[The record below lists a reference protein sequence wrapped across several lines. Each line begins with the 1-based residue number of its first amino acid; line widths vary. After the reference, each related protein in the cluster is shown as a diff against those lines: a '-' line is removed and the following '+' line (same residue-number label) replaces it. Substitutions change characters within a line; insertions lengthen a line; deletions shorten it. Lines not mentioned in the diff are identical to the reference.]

1 MLRIINIAT
10 LLANTCNNKGGR
22 DPAQSQ
28 NVILNYFLFFTFS
41 GWLIVETL
49 QTVESAQTVA
59 NTLDECAT
67 FTDSYFKE
75 DVDSF
80 DEPYRLIKI

>member
-1 MLRIINIAT
+1 
-10 LLANTCNNKGGR
+10 
-22 DPAQSQ
+22 
-28 NVILNYFLFFTFS
+28 LNYFLFFTFS

-49 QTVESAQTVA
+49 QNEEVA
-59 NTLDECAT
+59 EIAAIAIDECAT

>member
-1 MLRIINIAT
+1 MYPCLRY
-10 LLANTCNNKGGR
+10 NKGGR
-22 DPAQSQ
+22 NPAQSQ

-41 GWLIVETL
+41 GWLIVETM
-49 QTVESAQTVA
+49 QDQQVAQIAA
-59 NTLDECAT
+59 NAIDELAT
-67 FTDSYFKE
+67 YADSYFKE

>member
-1 MLRIINIAT
+1 
-10 LLANTCNNKGGR
+10 
-22 DPAQSQ
+22 
-28 NVILNYFLFFTFS
+28 LNYFLFFTFS
-41 GWLIVETL
+41 GWLIVKTL
-49 QTVESAQTVA
+49 QNEEVA
-59 NTLDECAT
+59 EIAAIAIDEFAT

>member
-1 MLRIINIAT
+1 
-10 LLANTCNNKGGR
+10 
-22 DPAQSQ
+22 
-28 NVILNYFLFFTFS
+28 LNYFLFFTFS

-49 QTVESAQTVA
+49 QSVESAQAAA
-59 NTLDECAT
+59 NTLDQFAT